1 MLTTVP
7 IDNIASCIFWL
18 RGQKVMLSMHLAELY
33 EVEPRAL
40 IQAVK
45 RNRDR
50 FPGDFAFQLSWEEVA
65 DLKTSL
71 QQSSLRS
78 HFVMLQPGR
87 HPRYRPYAFTEQGV
101 AMLSSV
107 LKGRRAVLVNV
118 AIMRAFV
125 QLREMLSTH
134 KELARRLEALER
146 KYDGQFAVV
155 FAAIRHLMKPVV
167 PPRRQI
173 GFK

>member
-1 MLTTVP
+1 VLTAVP
-7 IDNIASCIFWL
+7 IENIASCIFWL
-18 RGQKVMLSMHLAELY
+18 RGQKVMLSMHLAALY
-33 EVEPRAL
+33 QVEPRAL

-50 FPGDFAFQLSWEEVA
+50 FPRDFVFQLSWEEVA
-65 DLKTSL
+65 GLKGSL
-71 QQSSLRS
+71 EQSGLRS
-78 HFVMLQPGR
+78 QFVMLRPG
-87 HPRYRPYAFTEQGV
+87 HHLRYRPFAFTEQGV

-107 LKGRRAVLVNV
+107 LKSKRAVLVNV

-134 KELARRLEALER
+134 KELATRLDALER
-146 KYDGQFAVV
+146 KYDGQFAVI
-155 FAAIRHLMKPVV
+155 FQAIRQLMKPAV